1 MMRKLSHLYAVAIT
15 MIASSKCAIAPFEK
29 GEIVLIGNTTIID
42 RPLIMSAWVPFNKNT
57 HYWVKVDKKKTFSKI
72 KLRFLRL
79 PTLYK
84 FTLPL

>member
-57 HYWVKVDKKKTFSKI
+57 HYWVKVD
-72 KLRFLRL
+72 
-79 PTLYK
+79 
-84 FTLPL
+84 